1 MTNITTIEDCLE
13 LVAGLKLGPKIQIE
27 SSDVTIMHSI
37 ARQVFKGT
45 ALTDRQFA
53 LMKQKLT
60 TYKDQFLNI
69 DCDFDYVIEQLRQPL
84 REIDRSKYIKIAD
97 KEDEIPLAGIDENS
111 QWIKVRFPFK
121 KSLIMLIND
130 IASAENYYHRKGSH
144 EHFYALNDLNI
155 DLILGKFVDK
165 GFEIDQELLDRYD
178 DIQTI
183 KQNKTDYIPYF
194 DGEKIHNLNASAIH
208 FLKKE
213 IEEISK
219 DNFIKVVDRSL
230 RYGYRVDKK
239 ECVSITEK
247 IAYRKST
254 AVHIPP
260 SKHNLQETLMALYTL
275 DRFPLVVLL
284 DEAQALDQLDSV
296 YKIFRDV
303 VPSSQQAVMFRKT
316 GYDDFNVYV
325 KDKSLNNWVDNSTK
339 IVYINA
345 KKVPK
350 VLLSSGWNPITA
362 LCFDSFNSREI
373 EAYVGFNTDL
383 FIAYEEHL
391 SPFARNNRSSS
402 YIRRY
407 GI

>member
-13 LVAGLKLGPKIQIE
+13 LVAGLQLGPKIQIE
-27 SSDVTIMHSI
+27 SSDITIMHSI

-60 TYKDQFLNI
+60 VYKDQFINI
-69 DCDFDYVIEQLRQPL
+69 DCDFDFVIEQLRQPL
-84 REIDRSKYIKIAD
+84 REIDRSKYIKICNPP
-97 KEDEIPLAGIDENS
+97 EDEIPLAGIDNDQ

-121 KSLIMLIND
+121 KSLIILIND
-130 IASAENYYHRKGSH
+130 IASAENYYHKKGSH
-144 EHFYALNDLNI
+144 EHFYALTDLNI
-155 DLILGKFVDK
+155 DLILGKFIDK
-165 GFEIDQELLDRYD
+165 GFEIDQELLDRYN
-178 DIQTI
+178 DIQKI
-183 KQNKTDYIPYF
+183 KENKTNYIPYF
-194 DGEKIHNLNASAIH
+194 DGENICNLNANAIH

-219 DNFIKVVDRSL
+219 DNFIKVADRSL
-230 RYGYRVDKK
+230 RYGYQVDKK
-239 ECVSITEK
+239 ECVSIVEK
-247 IAYRKST
+247 IAYRNSPS
-254 AVHIPP
+254 VHIKP
-260 SKHNLQETLMALYTL
+260 SKHNLQEVLMALHTL

-284 DEAQALDQLDSV
+284 NENEALNQLDSV

-325 KDKSLNNWVDNSTK
+325 KDKSLNNWVDNNTK

-362 LCFDSFNSREI
+362 ICFDSFSSREI
-373 EAYVGFNTDL
+373 EAYVSFNADL
-383 FIAYEEHL
+383 FITYEESL
-391 SPFARNNRSSS
+391 SPFANRSSS